1 MYFFVKILL
10 QLQKNVSTNLQ
21 ISFAISHEIVPGR
34 MALLIT
40 LMLCLINIFNTIT
53 SDSPYT
59 KSFTS
64 ISIWMVACIT
74 LVTSALLQY
83 GIILLFWKYT
93 LYEQKNI
100 QIIIKKIDLVCLTI
114 EILAFAVFNI
124 IFWTTTQKYKTRY
137 VDLYFYVKTNYALN
151 LQITNYIYI
160 VNCLT

>member
-1 MYFFVKILL
+1 MYTIKLLL
-10 QLQKNVSTNLQ
+10 QLQKNVFTNSQ

-64 ISIWMVACIT
+64 ISIWMVVCIT

-100 QIIIKKIDLVCLTI
+100 QMIIKKIDLVCLTI
-114 EILAFAVFNI
+114 EILVFVVFNI
-124 IFWTTTQKYKTRY
+124 IFWTTTQKYKTKY
-137 VDLYFYVKTNYALN
+137 M
-151 LQITNYIYI
+151 QICIFS
-160 VNCLT
+160 